1 MGLQSLLQEEKK
13 ATEDPYLEMD
23 AAKEILVESHEEQV
37 GYSLA
42 DVSEQI
48 LCTFWLLYCISLL
61 HFVQE
66 GHQHRQPTVTN
77 QGLSFVARRLLSGIQ
92 ASYDRFRGRKGKG
105 KTRLDSYLK
114 RERVIPDLMTG
125 EDIKAVEI
133 PAGQRQHWEPEI
145 PTEKGDRRAFRV
157 QRKTATHE
165 ALKKPAGLL
174 STPEAQPSTSP
185 AQKFSGMPSTAASLT
200 SSVTG
205 LRAYATSVFV
215 PPSCAAKSL
224 SCPQKSSWGWCI
236 CAEER
241 GQQALLSFSRL
252 SACWLCCT
260 TTRLRSSQT

>member
-1 MGLQSLLQEEKK
+1 M
-13 ATEDPYLEMD
+13 
-23 AAKEILVESHEEQV
+23 
-37 GYSLA
+37 A

-48 LCTFWLLYCISLL
+48 RCTFWLLYCISLL

-92 ASYDRFRGRKGKG
+92 ASYDRFRGSKGKG
-105 KTRLDSYLK
+105 KTQLDSYLK
-114 RERVIPDLMTG
+114 QERVIPDLMTG

-157 QRKTATHE
+157 QRKTATQE

-174 STPEAQPSTSP
+174 STPEAQPSTSQ

-215 PPSCAAKSL
+215 PPSCVKL
-224 SCPQKSSWGWCI
+224 STEIELG
-236 CAEER
+236 
-241 GQQALLSFSRL
+241 LVH
-252 SACWLCCT
+252 
-260 TTRLRSSQT
+260 LR